1 MKRVV
6 AIVLLL
12 LQTSPAAALDLDSLF
27 YRPLDPDAW
36 AESGPRLM
44 LGRFID
50 AYSRRDL
57 DAYAALLTEDFVFH
71 FGDEE
76 ERALHPN
83 GWGRDDEIASAEHL
97 FHGTATRPA
106 ATSITLDPGE
116 ILVLP
121 DPDHPCDRARHALID
136 LPRVTLLITLSNGEQ
151 LRVTGHH
158 AYWIVREGEDWKV
171 RRWDEEPAPEVF
183 APRECAPV
191 AAASETTN
199 RLWTVAPN
207 PSRVGSQ
214 AMLTFAVE
222 RDGDGVDVAIYN
234 VAGRRVALLARGPS
248 EAGARSIAWDGRD
261 EQGFPAP
268 SGVYFL
274 KARVGGR
281 DWRERIIRM

>member
-1 MKRVV
+1 MKRFV

-12 LQTSPAAALDLDSLF
+12 LQASPALALDLDSLF

-36 AESGPRLM
+36 AEAGPRLM

-57 DAYAALLTEDFVFH
+57 DAYAAVLASDFVFH
-71 FGDEE
+71 FGDEK

-83 GWGRDDEIASAEHL
+83 GWGRDDALASAEHL

-106 ATSITLDPGE
+106 AASITLDPGV

-121 DPDHPCDRARHALID
+121 DPEFPCDRAHHALID
-136 LPRVTLLITLSNGEQ
+136 LPKVTLGITLANGDQ
-151 LRVTGHH
+151 FRVEGHH
-158 AYWIVREGEDWKV
+158 AYWIVKEGEDWRI
-171 RRWDEEPAPEVF
+171 RRWDEEPSPDVF
-183 APRECAPV
+183 EPRPCAPV
-191 AAASETTN
+191 AAVETAN

-207 PSRVGSQ
+207 PSRVGSE
-214 AMLTFAVE
+214 AVLTFAVE
-222 RDGDGVDVAIYN
+222 RDGDDVDVALYN
-234 VAGRRVALLARGPS
+234 VAGRRVALLSRGPS
-248 EAGARSIAWDGRD
+248 AAGVRAIAWGGRD
-261 EQGFPAP
+261 DQGFPAP
-268 SGVYFL
+268 SGIYFL